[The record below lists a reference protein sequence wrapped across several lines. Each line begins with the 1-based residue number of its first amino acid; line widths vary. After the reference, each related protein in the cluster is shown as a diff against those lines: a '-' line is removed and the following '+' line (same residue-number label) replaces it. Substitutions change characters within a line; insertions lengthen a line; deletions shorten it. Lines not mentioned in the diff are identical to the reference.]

1 MGLYVVLGIRHTRHS
16 STVAYYALFVALSG
30 WHHNLGRPTVAQDGH
45 QKALLEEALR
55 NATGVQATLTTY
67 GDTWEASHVDF
78 EITLSI
84 KNGMLIVRVLDTRGN
99 RDTWNNI
106 VEELCDFADECS
118 FSVYAYNV
126 EENAESLWQNQGF
139 EEVEARVWRRIE

>member
-1 MGLYVVLGIRHTRHS
+1 M
-16 STVAYYALFVALSG
+16 
-30 WHHNLGRPTVAQDGH
+30 AQDRH

-55 NATGVQATLTTY
+55 NATGIQATLTTY

-84 KNGMLIVRVLDTRGN
+84 RNGMLIVRMLDTRGN

-126 EENAESLWQNQGF
+126 DGNAESLWQNQGF